1 MFGVSD
7 SKLQQS
13 VLEIYV
19 IAKKKYSYSADKCFC
34 LGRQLKKIY

>member
-19 IAKKKYSYSADKCFC
+19 IAKKKKTHIVQINVFVLEDS
-34 LGRQLKKIY
+34 